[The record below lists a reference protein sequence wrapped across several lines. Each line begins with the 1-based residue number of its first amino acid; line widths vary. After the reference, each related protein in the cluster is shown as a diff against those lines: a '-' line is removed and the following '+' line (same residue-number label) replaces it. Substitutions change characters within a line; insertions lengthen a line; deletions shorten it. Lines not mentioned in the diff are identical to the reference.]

1 MSPTDL
7 GVHVERTTD
16 LTRYRFEAELPLLWT
31 ERLAGGLAALGEDIA
46 ELAADRHAG
55 VWKVEWSVRGRP
67 NVDLAHLMR
76 DAESRSD
83 GLASHV
89 LDSFQVTRADDGAL
103 ELVVRALDRPRLP
116 GVLAARAAHARPVS
130 RQREG
135 ALHRE
140 PGRRPTAARQCGR
153 RRTQRRDGP
162 RPGWRADRPL
172 SRSGTAGPHTLRLG
186 SAVVA
191 ASRRSLNG
199 GRRAGRR
206 GRMSMWKW
214 SRCPSL

>member
-55 VWKVEWSVRGRP
+55 VWKVELSVRGRP

-103 ELVVRALDRPRLP
+103 ELVVRALDRPGFLAFLLRELRTLALFPASVKARSIGNLAEDRLQLVSVGGAAP
-116 GVLAARAAHARPVS
+116 SAETARALAGVLTAHSHVQAQQARTRFA
-130 RQREG
+130 
-135 ALHRE
+135 
-140 PGRRPTAARQCGR
+140 
-153 RRTQRRDGP
+153 
-162 RPGWRADRPL
+162 
-172 SRSGTAGPHTLRLG
+172 
-186 SAVVA
+186 
-191 ASRRSLNG
+191 
-199 GRRAGRR
+199 
-206 GRMSMWKW
+206 
-214 SRCPSL
+214 